1 MLPFLGRTFLN
12 PVPSV
17 RNPLSTFRA
26 ALRTA
31 LISATLL
38 LASNVWADDYADISK
53 SIRAGQFTEA
63 LNKVD
68 AALVKTPKDAQLRFL
83 KGLIYTETNKSA
95 EAIVIFTKMTEDF
108 PDLPEPYNNLAVLYA
123 SSGQYDK
130 ARVAL
135 EAAIRTHPSYAT
147 AYENLGDVYAKLA
160 SQAYDRALQ
169 GENYAKLASQ
179 AYDKALQ
186 LDANNQGTKKKL
198 ALVNTMSKTGSAVR
212 ADAAAATS
220 AKAAQPAASPTP
232 TAVAKAKAEA
242 DAKAEARAKAE
253 QEAKAKA
260 DSLAA
265 EKAKA
270 EALAQEKARAKA
282 DAKADSQATEK
293 AKAEALALEKAKA
306 KSDAKA
312 DAKAEA
318 LAQEKAKAD
327 AAAEKKAKADALA
340 QEKAKAKADAK
351 PAADADEEDALRT
364 LQTWARAWSSKDVK
378 TYLNSYASDFQTPK
392 GESRK
397 SWAEERRTRIESK
410 GRINVQIEAAQVSVE
425 NNTATIKFRQM
436 YKSDKLSST
445 SRKTIVLVKQGGRW
459 LIKQEHSAS

>member
-1 MLPFLGRTFLN
+1 MLPFLGRTFRN

-17 RNPLSTFRA
+17 RHPLSTFRA
-26 ALRTA
+26 VLRTA
-31 LISATLL
+31 LVSATLL
-38 LASNVWADDYADISK
+38 LTSNVWADDYADISK

-63 LNKVD
+63 LSKVD
-68 AALVKTPKDAQLRFL
+68 AALAKTPKDAQLRFL

-95 EAIVIFTKMTEDF
+95 DAIVIFTKMTEDF

-232 TAVAKAKAEA
+232 TVVAK
-242 DAKAEARAKAE
+242 AKAE

-260 DSLAA
+260 DNLAA

-270 EALAQEKARAKA
+270 EALAQEKVRAKA
-282 DAKADSQATEK
+282 DAKADSQAAEK
-293 AKAEALALEKAKA
+293 AKAEALAQEKAK
-306 KSDAKA
+306 AKA

-340 QEKAKAKADAK
+340 LEKAKAKPA
-351 PAADADEEDALRT
+351 AADADEEDALRT
-364 LQTWARAWSSKDVK
+364 LQTWAKAWSSKDVK
-378 TYLNSYASDFQTPK
+378 TYLNSYAGDFQTPK